1 MVLFLCQIVR
11 QHRHM
16 TPFASDSRLGFIFK
30 EPQLLKDT
38 QMPQEMI
45 REPRTIP
52 SSLKK
57 CVEISEIYFIYRKPG
72 SLVCILAMFS
82 HCAISIS

>member
-45 REPRTIP
+45 REPRTI
-52 SSLKK
+52 SLPL
-57 CVEISEIYFIYRKPG
+57 EE
-72 SLVCILAMFS
+72 VCRNIRDILYLPKAW
-82 HCAISIS
+82 